1 MVKDSNPAQDMID
14 ITGHVVHEA
23 VSYDKDVLE
32 IKLPDTLVASD
43 YGGNFVKDVCV
54 DEGVFPH
61 RKISEERMLD
71 EKSSPRFDFLMV
83 DANSDIRYGGK
94 GNARKYA
101 HELKPETVLLPVGLA
116 DVDNTM
122 KQCDL
127 EGRSIAGN
135 FDGDISEKKIS
146 LQELLELESAEE
158 SQQRLELE
166 NAEELEH
173 RNTSSATLHGEVVG
187 QVSTNDCCHD
197 VGTASKNDELVTG
210 GLSSNDNGSGS
221 SATIS
226 DTDRRDAT
234 AALEKPIST
243 VEATDSLCCSGESNE
258 AGTAEARP
266 DALTSSTFS
275 DVEPSEKSN
284 DRHESSI
291 ISEAITDAPDET
303 AVATSSSPHNIVEP
317 SGADMEKKDNKP
329 DNDGASDVHNFN
341 RTDEENCSNSTKDDK
356 ISTSSSEEQK
366 GCTHVSE
373 QDLPENAK
381 GKSRTG
387 NGYPYPLEPCSFG
400 PSIMCNPAS
409 TSGHIAYCGN
419 DSVRSE
425 SSTTSTRSF
434 AFPVL
439 QMDWTSSPVRM
450 AKAERRR
457 IRRRRGWRRGLF
469 CWKF

>member
-1 MVKDSNPAQDMID
+1 MVQDSNPAQDMID

-32 IKLPDTLVASD
+32 IKLPGTLVASD
-43 YGGNFVKDVCV
+43 YGANFVKDVCV

-61 RKISEERMLD
+61 RKISEEKMLD

-83 DANSDIRYGGK
+83 DA
-94 GNARKYA
+94 RKYA
-101 HELKPETVLLPVGLA
+101 HELKPETVLLPVALA

-127 EGRSIAGN
+127 EGN

-166 NAEELEH
+166 NAEGLEH
-173 RNTSSATLHGEVVG
+173 RNPTSSEISESHMPTLDADVVG
-187 QVSTNDCCHD
+187 QVSTDECCNH
-197 VGTASKNDELVTG
+197 VGTASGDDELVTG
-210 GLSSNDNGSGS
+210 GVSSNDNGSGS

-226 DTDRRDAT
+226 DTTDSCDAT
-234 AALEKPIST
+234 AALEKPTPT

-266 DALTSSTFS
+266 DAAPTSTTFS
-275 DVEPSEKSN
+275 DVQPSEKSN
-284 DRHESSI
+284 
-291 ISEAITDAPDET
+291 DAPDET
-303 AVATSSSPHNIVEP
+303 AVAP
-317 SGADMEKKDNKP
+317 SGADMEKKDKKP
-329 DNDGASDVHNFN
+329 DNGGATDVHSFD
-341 RTDEENCSNSTKDDK
+341 RTDEENCSNATKDDR
-356 ISTSSSEEQK
+356 I
-366 GCTHVSE
+366 GAHVGE

-381 GKSRTG
+381 GKSRSG
-387 NGYPYPLEPCSFG
+387 NGYAYPLEPCSFG

-409 TSGHIAYCGN
+409 TSGHIAYYSGN
-419 DSVRSE
+419 VSVRSD

-439 QMDWTSSPVRM
+439 QMDWTASSPVRM

-457 IRRRRGWRRGLF
+457 IRRRRGWRRVFL